1 MTGSTDQA
9 ERREPGALAGAR
21 VLLIAPRFFGYDEAI
36 ARELARR
43 GARVDAM
50 PDRPFSSPWYH
61 AAARFAP
68 GQVRRATER
77 YYRRLLA
84 RFAAPRYDHVLV
96 LNGQTVSP
104 RLIGDLR
111 GAHPGAR
118 FTFYLWDSLAN
129 RPHALD
135 LAALFDRA
143 FTFEPETAARHGL
156 RFRPLFFDDHAS
168 TAAAL
173 PLEREIA
180 FVGTAH
186 TDRHRVVERLDA
198 MLAPDIRRFWFL
210 YLKARWL
217 LAAYRLTNP
226 HFRRA
231 RAEQFAFTPL
241 SRPESQRIFETSRAI
256 LDIEHARQSGLTMRT
271 LEVLGA
277 GKKLVTTNPAIRD
290 YAFYDPARIEVIDRG
305 APLVPDAFLRSDAP
319 PLDEAT
325 RYRYSLAGW
334 IDELLSEEDQSALH
348 LRPGLWPKPS

>member
-1 MTGSTDQA
+1 MSGSTDPAVQ
-9 ERREPGALAGAR
+9 RVPITLAGGR

-36 ARELARR
+36 GRELARR
-43 GARVDAM
+43 GAQVDAM

-111 GAHPGAR
+111 SANPRAR

-135 LAALFDRA
+135 LAGLFDRA
-143 FTFEPETAARHGL
+143 FTFEPATAARHGL

-168 TAAAL
+168 AAPAQ

-186 TDRHRVVERLDA
+186 TDRHRVIERLDRT
-198 MLAPDIRRFWFL
+198 LAPDIRRFWFL

-217 LAAYRLTNP
+217 LAAYRLTNL

-231 RAEQFAFTPL
+231 RAEQFAFAPL
-241 SRPESQRIFETSRAI
+241 SRAESQRIFETSRAI

-277 GKKLVTTNPAIRD
+277 GKKLVTTNAAIRD
-290 YAFYDPARIEVIDRG
+290 YAFFDPARIEVIDRA
-305 APLVPDAFLRSDAP
+305 APRVPDAFLRSDAP

-348 LRPGLWPKPS
+348 LRPGLWPQPS

>member
-1 MTGSTDQA
+1 MS
-9 ERREPGALAGAR
+9 LAGAR

-36 ARELARR
+36 ARELTRR
-43 GARVDAM
+43 GAHVDAM

-77 YYRRLLA
+77 HYRRLLA
-84 RFAAPRYDHVLV
+84 GFAAPRYDHVLV

-111 GAHPGAR
+111 SAHPDAR

-135 LAALFDRA
+135 LAGLFDRA

-168 TAAAL
+168 AAAAAQ

-186 TDRHRVVERLDA
+186 TDRHRVIERLDST
-198 MLAPDIRRFWFL
+198 LASDIRRFWFL

-231 RAEQFAFTPL
+231 RAEQFAFAPL
-241 SRPESQRIFETSRAI
+241 SRAESQRIFETSRAI

-277 GKKLVTTNPAIRD
+277 GKKLVTTNAAIRN
-290 YAFYDPARIEVIDRG
+290 YAFYDPARIEVIDRA
-305 APLVPDAFLRSDAP
+305 APRVPDAFLRSEAP

-334 IDELLSEEDQSALH
+334 IDELLSEEDRSALH
-348 LRPGLWPKPS
+348 LRPGLWRTPS